1 MAQKLYRSE
10 DDKVIAGLCGGLGE
24 FFDVDSTIIRII
36 FIILTIWG
44 GVGIVLYLIGVFVVP
59 VESVGNRSAEE
70 KSKKREIDPDLAEI
84 GNKIKSAA
92 NEIKNNFDGTSKPSM
107 KGNYL
112 LGCLITFAGVVLLIQ
127 NFFPKYGFHLLWPVA
142 IIFFGLYVLSS
153 GVKKGDK

>member
-1 MAQKLYRSE
+1 MAQKLYRSNS
-10 DDKVIAGLCGGLGE
+10 DKVIAGLCGGLGE

-59 VESVGNRSAEE
+59 VESAGE

-112 LGCLITFAGVVLLIQ
+112 LGCLITFAGVLLLIQ
-127 NFFPKYGFHLLWPVA
+127 NFFPKYGLHLLWPIAV
-142 IIFFGLYVLSS
+142 ILFGLYILSS